1 MAGYYPLPVGKC
13 RCGACTP
20 DEQTPNEETAGPNG
34 RENKSRSSGEAAR
47 DDA

>member
-20 DEQTPNEETAGPNG
+20 DERTPDEETAGSDERVTDAVLG
-34 RENKSRSSGEAAR
+34 EVSGE
-47 DDA
+47 